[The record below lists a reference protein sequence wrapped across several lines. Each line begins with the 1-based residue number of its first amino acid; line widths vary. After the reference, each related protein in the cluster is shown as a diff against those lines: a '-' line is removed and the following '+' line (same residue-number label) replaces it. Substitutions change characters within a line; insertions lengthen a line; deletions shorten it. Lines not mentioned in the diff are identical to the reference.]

1 MIKTKQSK
9 TLRSSLQIG
18 TPNSCE
24 FDLDEVLDNPKL
36 QFLIGEDKS
45 VYYEDEDR
53 HSYKYGLITEATR
66 KEILRD
72 ADPARKQRSK
82 KLTTQ
87 YISVTNARGWIKFK
101 TTSQYTKGKYY
112 TQYIKLKEAKD
123 MKYFKEFSKRDI
135 IRLFLAGD
143 LQVHCTCLVGST
155 KVKLLSGEVDTIE
168 NISRRFQ
175 NGETLWV
182 YSVDSF
188 GNFKPGK
195 ISWAGITKRVNKL
208 IRVTLDNGEVV
219 ECTPDHRFMM
229 RDCSYAEAQNLRI
242 GDSLMPLYF
251 RNNEKTNGYELVKFN
266 KYPDGY
272 HSVYKEVA
280 KECFSEENWEEA
292 RNRSGES
299 SISIHHINYNKLDN
313 RPSNLR
319 LMGQQEHIKF
329 HAKFIN
335 DRKLKD
341 ADFREKSRE
350 ASRRHIIE
358 LNDNPTEA
366 LVQSR
371 KRMMKQWIEYWRT
384 DKGRKQKSEE
394 MKETMRRYWD
404 NISEEQYATW
414 LSHRFLGTPE
424 GRKIISEKKKKFWE
438 NISLEEKQR
447 ILHIH
452 AVAGGMGN
460 KKRRESMSDSE
471 ILELDRKRIKSRVV
485 KVIDDMIL
493 NNVPVTWDNYKD
505 YKVTQTRQPSKLFN
519 SFDEMLKYYGYED
532 YNHKVLSIEYFVVD
546 NEPVYDLTI
555 NKWHNFYLD
564 AGVIVHNCNDYKYRY
579 KYLTYHKGFG
589 LFKEMRYPKIRNPFL
604 QGTVCKHLIC
614 VLTYMGMNYMRIYKD
629 MVKSKF
635 FKKKAQ
641 LEDEK

>member
-1 MIKTKQSK
+1 MQYRVP
-9 TLRSSLQIG
+9 RSSSLIG
-18 TPNSCE
+18 TKSSYKFN
-24 FDLDEVLDNPKL
+24 LDEVLDNSKL
-36 QFLIGEDKS
+36 DFLIESDKS
-45 VYYEDEDR
+45 IYYRNEDIP
-53 HSYKYGLITEATR
+53 YGRIDEATS

-72 ADPARKQRSK
+72 AESKRKQRAK
-82 KLTTQ
+82 HIEVYYQ
-87 YISVTNARGWIKFK
+87 NVTPGRGWIKFK
-101 TTSQYTKGKYY
+101 STSQYTPNKYY

-135 IRLFLAGD
+135 IRLFLSGD
-143 LQVHCTCLVGST
+143 LQVYCSCLVGST
-155 KVKLLSGEVDTIE
+155 RVKLLSGEIDTIE

-195 ISWAGITKRVNKL
+195 VEWAGITKRVNKL
-208 IRVTLDNGEVV
+208 IRVTLDNGKVV

-229 RDCSYAEAQNLRI
+229 RDCSYVEAQNLKV

-251 RNNEKTNGYELVKFN
+251 RNNESSNGYEFVKFN

-280 KECFSEENWEEA
+280 KEYFSEKDWEEA
-292 RNRSGES
+292 RIKSGEDN
-299 SISIHHINYNKLDN
+299 ISIHHKDFNKLN
-313 RPSNLR
+313 NNPSNLK
-319 LMGQQEHIKF
+319 LMGQKEHIKY
-329 HAKFIN
+329 HADYVMDRRKN
-335 DRKLKD
+335 DKEFNDKLMD
-341 ADFREKSRE
+341 AC
-350 ASRRHIIE
+350 RRHIKK
-358 LNDNPTEA
+358 LNDSPTENMLRA
-366 LVQSR
+366 RR
-371 KRMMKQWIEYWRT
+371 KFSEKGHEYWRT

-404 NISEEQYATW
+404 NMSEEQYVTW
-414 LSHRFLGTPE
+414 ISNRFLGTPE

-438 NISLEEKQR
+438 NISTEERQR

-485 KVIDDMIL
+485 KVIDDMIS
-493 NNVPVTWDNYKD
+493 NNVPLTWDNYKD

-519 SFDEMLKYYGYED
+519 SFDELLKYYGYED
-532 YNHKVLSIEYFVVD
+532 YNHKVLSIEYFVAD
-546 NEPVYDLTI
+546 SEPVYDLTI

-564 AGVIVHNCNDYKYRY
+564 AGVIVHNCNDFKYRY
-579 KYLTYHKGFG
+579 SYLTYHKGFG
-589 LFKEMRYPKIRNPFL
+589 LFKEMRYPKIRNPHL

-614 VLTYMGMNYMRIYKD
+614 VLTYMGMNSMRIYKD

-635 FKKKAQ
+635 FKKKAGF
-641 LEDEK
+641 EDEGT